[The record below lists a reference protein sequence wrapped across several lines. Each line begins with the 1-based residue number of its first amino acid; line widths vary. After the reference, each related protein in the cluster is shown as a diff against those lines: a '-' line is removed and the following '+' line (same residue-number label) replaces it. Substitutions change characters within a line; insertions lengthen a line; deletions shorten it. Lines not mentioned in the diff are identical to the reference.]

1 MKTIRILLNID
12 WRSNTNKKVIF
23 ALIYRFVFMGIAIIG
38 IILNTGIFSVGFKYT
53 SLLYYTIQSNLLAF
67 LLFAFLFFKTL
78 ISVIKD
84 KKKARTSF
92 APQASFM
99 LMVDISLT
107 FLVFWLM
114 LAPGLSGTDYS
125 LSSFHNQ
132 AVHTLTPLAV
142 IFDYFL
148 FNPKEELKAKSI
160 AMSLLY
166 PGLYAYFALIF
177 GGFQIIEYPPFTP
190 GLPVSHFPYFFFDF
204 YKEGWMVL
212 VYVLAITAFLILLAS
227 VFYFA
232 IKKSI
237 KRKDIELKQ

>member
-1 MKTIRILLNID
+1 M
-12 WRSNTNKKVIF
+12 NKKVIF

-84 KKKARTSF
+84 KRKARTSF

-142 IFDYFL
+142 IFDYSL
-148 FNPKEELKAKSI
+148 FNPKEELKAKVLLCRFFILDFTPILPSFLVAFKSLSI
-160 AMSLLY
+160 HRLPQVFLLVTF
-166 PGLYAYFALIF
+166 LISSLIF
-177 GGFQIIEYPPFTP
+177 IR
-190 GLPVSHFPYFFFDF
+190 
-204 YKEGWMVL
+204 KAGW
-212 VYVLAITAFLILLAS
+212 S
-227 VFYFA
+227 
-232 IKKSI
+232 
-237 KRKDIELKQ
+237 